1 MDLNKMLVSGTS
13 LVPKGHTP
21 RWEVDGERC
30 EQITLLLDKDDRSN
44 EITDEIRNY
53 RSLYLLARAIKLT
66 ADRGLRELLG
76 RTRM

>member
-30 EQITLLLDKDDRSN
+30 EQITLLL
-44 EITDEIRNY
+44 
-53 RSLYLLARAIKLT
+53 IKT
-66 ADRGLRELLG
+66 IGLMKSQMKYVIIALSIC
-76 RTRM
+76 